1 MNKKNISYLLY
12 MHNTMMHTHQ
22 HSAHTPSP
30 DPYFATCIGN
40 ATSTFIWEDD
50 IPPGVTADDASFGVA
65 LSSVY
70 ALADDELNGSSYQ
83 TTIFVMLAATN
94 RRRTVS
100 SLFGLLWFPIEFRL
114 IVCRD
119 KVCRPGQGFYLGTQ
133 TEVSLPPIKLV
144 SSPHPFKWQWFD

>member
-1 MNKKNISYLLY
+1 M
-12 MHNTMMHTHQ
+12 
-22 HSAHTPSP
+22 
-30 DPYFATCIGN
+30 
-40 ATSTFIWEDD
+40 
-50 IPPGVTADDASFGVA
+50 TADDASFGVA

-83 TTIFVMLAATN
+83 TTIFLMLAATN

-114 IVCRD
+114 IDC
-119 KVCRPGQGFYLGTQ
+119 PGQVFYLGTQ

-144 SSPHPFKWQWFD
+144 SSPQPFK